1 MDVLIHSKTSVEH
14 EIEIIVPP
22 EELAPHFEKAYR
34 EEAKNITLPGFRKG
48 RVPVQLIR
56 KRFGEAIEYQVIE
69 KLSNEFFKQA
79 VEERNIKPIGQPS
92 LHDLDYKPGLPLTI
106 KISYQTA
113 PDVVATDYLN
123 IPLERLTH
131 VVTDE
136 EVEDEVNYLR
146 QLHRTLESADHADE
160 EGFLVTC
167 DIQIL
172 SNDGEP
178 LPNQYRSNVK
188 FDLGDETL
196 NRDLKAELLNM
207 HVGEEKDI
215 ELMHETKDGEE
226 DFERAHIKVNKIE
239 RIILPELDDEF
250 AKLASQGKVETMDAL
265 RTDLR
270 SRLEESWQ
278 KRYQS
283 QLEND
288 LINEIIRRNPIDV
301 PEFIVEEVLEDFVN
315 QLAYRFP
322 NKKLPDDFNVDE
334 FKAGRRAEAV
344 AVAKW
349 IFIRDSII
357 EKEGIKL
364 EDSDVETVADERS
377 AQLGIS
383 KEQMIDFYKNSAQMT
398 NSILIDK
405 LMKYLLDHASIRE
418 VSDDDLSGTA
428 IAPLHTHDHNDHF
441 HDEEPTEKAATS
453 AVDSSNDSTEKK
465 ENEV

>member
-14 EIEIIVPP
+14 EIEIVVSP

-48 RVPVQLIR
+48 RAPVQLIR

-79 VEERNIKPIGQPS
+79 VEERDIKPIGQPA
-92 LHDLDYKPGLPLTI
+92 LHDLEYKPGLPLTI

-113 PDVVATDYLN
+113 PDVVAADYLD

-146 QLHRTLESADHADE
+146 QLHRTLENADRADE

-167 DIQIL
+167 DIQML
-172 SNDGEP
+172 SSTGEP
-178 LPNQYRSNVK
+178 LPDQNRSNVK

-207 HVGEEKDI
+207 HAGDEKDI
-215 ELMHETKDGEE
+215 ELTHETKDGEE
-226 DFERAHIKVNKIE
+226 DIERARVQVNKIE

-250 AKLASQGKVETMDAL
+250 AKLASQGRAESMDAL
-265 RTDLR
+265 RNDLR
-270 SRLEESWQ
+270 RRLEETWQ

-288 LINEIIRRNPIDV
+288 LISQIILRNPVDV
-301 PEFIVEEVLEDFVN
+301 PEFIVEEVLDDFVN
-315 QLAYRFP
+315 QVAYRFP
-322 NKKLPDDFNVDE
+322 DKKLPDDFNADE
-334 FKAGRRAEAV
+334 FKEQRRAEAV

-349 IFIRDSII
+349 MFIRDSII
-357 EKEGIKL
+357 EKEVIKL
-364 EDSDVETVADERS
+364 EDADVESVAEERS

-383 KEQMIDFYKNSAQMT
+383 KEQMMDFYKNSAQMT

-405 LMKYLLDHASIRE
+405 LMKHLMNHASIRD

-428 IAPLHTHDHNDHF
+428 MAPMHIHHHDDDV
-441 HDEEPTEKAATS
+441 HDEDQPAEGVTDDN
-453 AVDSSNDSTEKK
+453 DSSNDPTEKK
-465 ENEV
+465 VNEV